1 MAYTKDYEYSHSTA
15 RGETTVE
22 ETTASVYRNMY
33 LWMTAGLS
41 ITALTAFVVMDRI
54 SHSQPFAET
63 FLSGGMMIFLAIV
76 SFVLVFVL
84 SGMINRLSFVT
95 ATLLFALY
103 SVIMGA
109 WMAPVLLV
117 YTEASVFKVFL
128 ITAGT
133 FGGMAVYGHVTKSD
147 LTTVGRIAGMALWG
161 VILASIVN
169 FFMHSAMMDYVIS
182 YVAIAIF
189 CGLTMYDVQ
198 KFKELIFSF
207 GSEANDN
214 VRKIALIGALS
225 LYLDFLNLFLHLLR
239 ILGSRRD

>member
-1 MAYTKDYEYSHSTA
+1 MAYVKDYSVKTGSPEQRLA
-15 RGETTVE
+15 

-33 LWMTAGLS
+33 LWMTCGLV
-41 ITALTAFVVMDRI
+41 LTAMTAFLVMDRI
-54 SHSQPFAET
+54 MHNGDFAEM
-63 FLSGGMMIFLAIV
+63 FVSSGSMWGLAIA
-76 SFVLVFVL
+76 SFVLVLAL
-84 SGMINRLSFVT
+84 SAMIERLSFVV
-95 ATLLFALY
+95 ASLMFALY

-109 WMAPVLLV
+109 WMAPVLLI

-133 FGGMAVYGHVTKSD
+133 FCGMAVYGHFTNAD
-147 LTTVGRIAGMALWG
+147 LSTVGRIAGMALWG

-182 YVAIAIF
+182 YVAVAIF

-198 KFKELIFSF
+198 KFKQIILNY
-207 GSEANDN
+207 GSEADDH
-214 VRKIALIGALS
+214 VRKIALLGALS

-239 ILGSRRD
+239 ILGSKRD

>member
-1 MAYTKDYEYSHSTA
+1 MAYVKDY
-15 RGETTVE
+15 TVRSE
-22 ETTASVYRNMY
+22 SSEQRFAETTASVYRNMY
-33 LWMTAGLS
+33 LWMTCGL
-41 ITALTAFVVMDRI
+41 ALTAMTAFLVMDRI
-54 SHSQPFAET
+54 VHNGAFAEM
-63 FLSGGMMIFLAIV
+63 FLSNGMMWGLAIA
-76 SFVLVFVL
+76 SFILVLAL
-84 SGMINRLSFVT
+84 SAMIERLSFIV
-95 ATLLFALY
+95 ATLFFALY
-103 SVIMGA
+103 SVVMGA

-169 FFMHSAMMDYVIS
+169 FFMHSAMIDYVIS
-182 YVAIAIF
+182 YVAVAIF

-198 KFKELIFSF
+198 KFKQIILNY
-207 GSEANDN
+207 GSEADDN
-214 VRKIALIGALS
+214 VRKIALLGALS